1 MNISKPLKMKLE
13 VHNMQNQNIAQY
25 SQYCGIPDVNYFIK
39 IFKKVMN
46 KTPSEFKE
54 EIR

>member
-1 MNISKPLKMKLE
+1 MKLE
-13 VHNMQNQNIAQY
+13 VHNMQIQNIAQY
-25 SQYCGIPDVNYFIK
+25 WGIPDVNYFIK

>member
-13 VHNMQNQNIAQY
+13 VHNMQNQNIA
-25 SQYCGIPDVNYFIK
+25 QYCGIPDVNYFIK

-46 KTPSEFKE
+46 KTPSEFKK